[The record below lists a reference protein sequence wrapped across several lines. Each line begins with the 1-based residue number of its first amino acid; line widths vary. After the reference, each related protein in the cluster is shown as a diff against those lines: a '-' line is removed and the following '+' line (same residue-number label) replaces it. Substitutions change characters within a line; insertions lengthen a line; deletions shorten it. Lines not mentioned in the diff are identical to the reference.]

1 MDKYVIQKSSTLPN
15 GWVLTDT
22 EEGIVVRFEDGKYN
36 ETQKITII
44 DDKPNPSAVELA
56 RVLRKMG
63 EWAVRYHSSKCFSQ
77 PYGYE
82 YREADDCLCLYR
94 RNEPRWRLAI
104 EGETDAEH
112 LATSLRKAAEFVTR
126 NTPET

>member
-63 EWAVRYHSSKCFSQ
+63 EWAVKYHSSKCFSQ

-112 LATSLRKAAEFVTR
+112 LATSLRKAAEFVSR

>member
-1 MDKYVIQKSSTLPN
+1 MNKYIIQKSNTQPDA
-15 GWVLTDT
+15 WVLTDT

-36 ETQKITII
+36 ETQKVTII
-44 DDKPNPSAVELA
+44 EDKPNPSATKLA
-56 RVLRKMG
+56 SVMREMG

-82 YREADDCLCLYR
+82 YNEADERLCLYR
-94 RNEPRWRLAI
+94 RNEPCWRLMI

-112 LATSLRKAAEFVTR
+112 LAASLRKAAEYITKR
-126 NTPET
+126 K

>member
-44 DDKPNPSAVELA
+44 DDKPNPSASELA

-63 EWAVRYHSSKCFSQ
+63 EWAVKYHSSKCFSQ

-112 LATSLRKAAEFVTR
+112 LATSLRKAAEFVTKR
-126 NTPET
+126 K

>member
-1 MDKYVIQKSSTLPN
+1 MGKYVMQKSNTHPN

-36 ETQKITII
+36 ETQKVTII
-44 DDKPNPSAVELA
+44 DDKPNPSAAKLA
-56 RVLRKMG
+56 RVMREMG
-63 EWAVRYHSSKCFSQ
+63 EWAVKYHSSKCFSQ

-82 YREADDCLCLYR
+82 YNEADEVLCLYR
-94 RNEPRWRLAI
+94 RNEPRWRLMI

-112 LATSLRKAAEFVTR
+112 LAASLRKAAEFVTKR
-126 NTPET
+126 K

>member
-44 DDKPNPSAVELA
+44 DDKPNPSASELA

-63 EWAVRYHSSKCFSQ
+63 EWAVKYHSSKCFSQ

-82 YREADDCLCLYR
+82 YMEADDCLCLYR

-112 LATSLRKAAEFVTR
+112 LATSLRKAAEFVTKR
-126 NTPET
+126 K

>member
-112 LATSLRKAAEFVTR
+112 LATSLRKAAEFVTK

>member
-1 MDKYVIQKSSTLPN
+1 MQKSNTHPN

-36 ETQKITII
+36 ETQKVTII
-44 DDKPNPSAVELA
+44 DDKPNPSAAKLA
-56 RVLRKMG
+56 RVMREMG
-63 EWAVRYHSSKCFSQ
+63 EWAVKYHSSKCFSQ

-82 YREADDCLCLYR
+82 YNEADEVLCLYR
-94 RNEPRWRLAI
+94 RNEPRWRLMI

-112 LATSLRKAAEFVTR
+112 LAASLRKAAEFVTKR
-126 NTPET
+126 K

>member
-82 YREADDCLCLYR
+82 YREADECLCLYR

>member
-1 MDKYVIQKSSTLPN
+1 MNKYVIQKSNTQPN

-36 ETQKITII
+36 ETQKVTII
-44 DDKPNPSAVELA
+44 DDKPNPSAAKLA
-56 RVLRKMG
+56 RVMREIG
-63 EWAVRYHSSKCFSQ
+63 EWAVKYHSSKCFSQ

-82 YREADDCLCLYR
+82 YNEADERLCLYR
-94 RNEPRWRLAI
+94 RNDPRWRLVI

-112 LATSLRKAAEFVTR
+112 LATSLRKAAEFVTKR
-126 NTPET
+126 K

>member
-1 MDKYVIQKSSTLPN
+1 MGKYVMQKSNTQPN

-36 ETQKITII
+36 ETQKVTII
-44 DDKPNPSAVELA
+44 DDKPNPSAAKLA
-56 RVLRKMG
+56 RVMREMG
-63 EWAVRYHSSKCFSQ
+63 EWAVKYHSSKCFSQ

-82 YREADDCLCLYR
+82 YNEADEVLCLYR
-94 RNEPRWRLAI
+94 RNEPRWRLMI

-112 LATSLRKAAEFVTR
+112 LAASLRKAAEFVTKR
-126 NTPET
+126 K